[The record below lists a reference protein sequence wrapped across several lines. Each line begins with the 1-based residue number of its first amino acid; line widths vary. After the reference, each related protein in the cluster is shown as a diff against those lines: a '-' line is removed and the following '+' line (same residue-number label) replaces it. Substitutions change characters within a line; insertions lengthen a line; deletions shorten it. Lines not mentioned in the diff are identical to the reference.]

1 MNEQINE
8 NNSSPATSILEFWRN
23 INHLG
28 RRSFKKYTISRKS
41 KDGGKNEIK
50 QSKKSKKEDGTVNK
64 QKHHEEV
71 ETTQI
76 NENHNN
82 SHFEDECC
90 KKKVGYLVK
99 SPSKICFRNKI
110 ARWHL
115 RWFVLYDNQPRCD
128 TVNEE
133 RVVELLYYKNHREE
147 QINAQPLGERIIL
160 LYYTL

>member
-1 MNEQINE
+1 MNERVNK
-8 NNSSPATSILEFWRN
+8 NKSSPHNQFLS

-41 KDGGKNEIK
+41 KGGEKIDIK
-50 QSKKSKKEDGTVNK
+50 RSKKSKKEETTVNK
-64 QKHHEEV
+64 QKHHEELEL
-71 ETTQI
+71 ETFTQMK
-76 NENHNN
+76 ENYNN
-82 SHFEDECC
+82 PHFEDECC

-115 RWFVLYDNQPRCD
+115 RWFVLYDNQPCCD
-128 TVNEE
+128 TENEE

-147 QINAQPLGERIIL
+147 QINAQPLGETIKL
-160 LYYTL
+160 L

>member
-1 MNEQINE
+1 M
-8 NNSSPATSILEFWRN
+8 SIEDN

-41 KDGGKNEIK
+41 KEGGENVTK
-50 QSKKSKKEDGTVNK
+50 QSKKSKKEEATTVNK
-64 QKHHEEV
+64 QKPHAELEV

-76 NENHNN
+76 NDNRNN
-82 SHFEDECC
+82 PHFEDECC

-115 RWFVLYDNQPRCD
+115 RWFVLYDNQSRCD
-128 TVNEE
+128 TANEE

-147 QINAQPLGERIIL
+147 QMNAQPLGETIIKYFL
-160 LYYTL
+160 QNFS

>member
-1 MNEQINE
+1 MFKLKNIWIKEW
-8 NNSSPATSILEFWRN
+8 EFTWNKYWRY

-41 KDGGKNEIK
+41 KEGGENEIK
-50 QSKKSKKEDGTVNK
+50 KSKKSKKEQATISK
-64 QKHHEEV
+64 KKYHEDK
-71 ETTQI
+71 ETRQQT

-82 SHFEDECC
+82 PHFEDECC

-115 RWFVLYDNQPRCD
+115 RWFVLYDNQPCCD
-128 TVNEE
+128 TVNDE
-133 RVVELLYYKNHREE
+133 RVVELLYYKTVSYTHLTL
-147 QINAQPLGERIIL
+147 PTIL
-160 LYYTL
+160 RV